1 MNPHKPLKK
10 SPDQP
15 LKDELM
21 QPCDYQG
28 NIQPSSN
35 GASRQQKFFDPL
47 HPLAGKDGMVLLSE
61 HLVSVRIGRW
71 LRPVEIVNYR
81 DGNPQNLAYENLE
94 LTTLSKLIRRFAGK
108 SDILQ
113 CPYCGLPYNMSTP
126 QTYER
131 IYHSPLCRQ
140 LDFRGLEIGP
150 EELRQLVW
158 DIPTTHIARLYYVS
172 VKAIEKRCKALGI
185 SKPPRGYWTR
195 LAHTGFI
202 GEKKA

>member
-21 QPCDYQG
+21 QPCNYQG

-35 GASRQQKFFDPL
+35 AASRQQGFFDL
-47 HPLAGKDGMVLLSE
+47 RHPLAGKDGMVLLSR

-71 LRPVEIVNYR
+71 LRPVEIVIYR
-81 DGNPQNLAYENLE
+81 DGDPQNLADENLE
-94 LTTLSKLIRRFAGK
+94 LTTLSKLARRIEGK

-113 CPYCGLPYNMSTP
+113 CPYCGQPFKVVPSQKNK
-126 QTYER
+126 R
-131 IYHSPLCRQ
+131 VYHNDRCRQ
-140 LDFRGLEIGP
+140 LASRKLEIDP

-158 DIPTTHIARLYYVS
+158 DIPTTHIARLYGVS
-172 VKAIEKRCKALGI
+172 DKAIEKRCKALGI
-185 SKPPRGYWTR
+185 TKPARGYWTR
-195 LAHTGFI
+195 LAHAGI
-202 GEKKA
+202 IEEEPA